1 MRKNTSVLRMKTDN
15 ANVCLVSFHIN
26 FMMRQKEEQRVPNVS
41 AFMIGSY
48 LWICEWVR
56 FCLSISLSTLLHLN
70 KCINMYLLNS
80 HNQGTKETAQ
90 WWDMVPI
97 LMELTSGRGDESQP
111 LQKLTA
117 LQGNFAISEESG
129 IKKQRNDWSLTTAV
143 VKEEFVLFLHSLCVF
158 IYFSCLIE

>member
-1 MRKNTSVLRMKTDN
+1 MKTDY

-26 FMMRQKEEQRVPNVS
+26 FMMRQKEEQSVPNVS

-56 FCLSISLSTLLHLN
+56 FCFYISLSTLLHLN
-70 KCINMYLLNS
+70 KYINMYLLNS
-80 HNQGTKETAQ
+80 HNQGTKEIAQ
-90 WWDMVPI
+90 WWDTVPI
-97 LMELTSGRGDESQP
+97 LMELTSGWGDESQP

-129 IKKQRNDWSLTTAV
+129 IKKQRNDWSLTTGV
-143 VKEEFVLFLHSLCVF
+143 VKEEFVLFYIPFVYLF
-158 IYFSCLIE
+158 ISPFW